1 MPSRQRAAPR
11 IWHVASSSIR
21 RSRRD
26 WWMVR
31 RSSGCTSVAT
41 TWPIRTRPR
50 ASSTYRQA
58 ISASCA
64 RRGWTS
70 SLTAYLIKRAAS
82 LPFTLLGVSVVTF
95 LFLRLI
101 PGDAITARLGTSTAL
116 SVEQLARMRAYFGL
130 DQPLYAQYATWIGS
144 VLQGDFGFSI
154 RSGQPVTSEIATRL
168 PVTLELAIA
177 AAVVALV
184 VGTPLGLLSSLRPNS
199 PLDLLGRGVGLIGLA
214 LPNFWLGT
222 LAILLFARFLH
233 WMPNTGGY
241 VDFLADPAANL
252 RFLIFPALTLGF
264 GMAAVVMRT
273 TRSAM
278 LDVLGADYIRTAHA
292 KGIAA
297 VRVIERHALKN
308 GLIVVL
314 TILGIQVGYLLG
326 GAVVVEE
333 VFSLPGIGRMLL
345 NAINQRDYALVQGG
359 VLVIAALFVA
369 ANTLVDV
376 VYGFLDPRIRYS

>member
-1 MPSRQRAAPR
+1 
-11 IWHVASSSIR
+11 
-21 RSRRD
+21 
-26 WWMVR
+26 
-31 RSSGCTSVAT
+31 
-41 TWPIRTRPR
+41 
-50 ASSTYRQA
+50 
-58 ISASCA
+58 
-64 RRGWTS
+64 
-70 SLTAYLIKRAAS
+70 
-82 LPFTLLGVSVVTF
+82 
-95 LFLRLI
+95 LI

-116 SVEQLARMRAYFGL
+116 NAEQLARMRAYFGL
-130 DQPLYAQYATWIGS
+130 DQPLYAQYFTWIGS
-144 VLQGDFGFSI
+144 LLHGDAGFSI
-154 RSGQPVTSEIATRL
+154 RSGLPVTAEVAARL
-168 PVTLELAIA
+168 PVTIELALA

-184 VGTPLGLLSSLRPNS
+184 VGTPLGLLSSVRPNS
-199 PLDLLGRGVGLIGLA
+199 PLDLLSRVFGLIGLA

-222 LAILLFARFLH
+222 LTILLFARYLH

-241 VDFLADPAANL
+241 VDFVADPAANL
-252 RFLIFPALTLGF
+252 RFLIFPALTLGV

-292 KGIAA
+292 KG
-297 VRVIERHALKN
+297 VTPSGVVEHHALKN
-308 GLIVVL
+308 ALIVVV

-359 VLVIAALFVA
+359 VLVIATLFVA

-376 VYGFLDPRIRYS
+376 LYGFLDPRIRYT